1 MIPAHPAI
9 IQIPSLHYEFPN
21 SFPSMVSSCGAELA
35 WGSWEVYEILLFASE
50 RCPCVSDKTEDESDY
65 LCLLFINR
73 NPVFFL
79 HLQERHSGCC
89 GTSPSWW
96 NLLRPCCSVSCGQ
109 WLLLHKVVQCLIHAF
124 SFVCRISPIY
134 LKSAGE
140 APLILFKAQSEWECF
155 TAHQGLFHN
164 NLWAVRRLLT
174 FLLNRKVSCCHQ
186 TSRSTSVWGVCIL
199 GNLCA
204 PCHLGH
210 EHAALDALHPSPL
223 ILEGS
228 EKRAWP

>member
-65 LCLLFINR
+65 LCLLSINR

-134 LKSAGE
+134 LKHLLE
-140 APLILFKAQSEWECF
+140 
-155 TAHQGLFHN
+155 
-164 NLWAVRRLLT
+164 RLLL
-174 FLLNRKVSCCHQ
+174 FCLKPRVNGNVSLHIRGCSIIISEQ
-186 TSRSTSVWGVCIL
+186 WGGCWPS
-199 GNLCA
+199 CWT
-204 PCHLGH
+204 
-210 EHAALDALHPSPL
+210 EKFHAAIKPAGALLYEVFASWRISVPHVTWAMNMQPWMHCIPVLSF
-223 ILEGS
+223 
-228 EKRAWP
+228 